1 MNMIDMS
8 IMDQNEL
15 EELAQNIRKI
25 VQDNRKFLE
34 KVMDEDFE
42 PDEEK
47 EEDFSQ
53 DFEEL

>member
-1 MNMIDMS
+1 
-8 IMDQNEL
+8 MDQIEL

-25 VQDNRKFLE
+25 VTDNKKFLD

-42 PDEEK
+42 PEEEI
-47 EEDFSQ
+47 EEDSSE

>member
-42 PDEEK
+42 PDEER
-47 EEDFSQ
+47 EEDSPE

>member
-8 IMDQNEL
+8 TMDQNEL

-42 PDEEK
+42 PDEER
-47 EEDFSQ
+47 EEDSPE